1 MSEEKS
7 AALPAGSGASPSPL
21 SKPWLVLPAAIVL
34 AGVLYL
40 GSSYIVDIFTHES
53 TDDAFIAGH
62 VTSVAPR
69 VAGQV
74 AAVYVNDNQMVRS
87 NDLLVEIDP
96 GDYALALAQKVTA
109 ADSQNASYR
118 TMFAGYE
125 LMETK
130 VATAQAAARKSLAD
144 ADAARAS
151 VEIDQTNLERDR
163 DLLKQKTVSQQEFD
177 NLQAENV
184 RAEADLKSALASV
197 EEDNSRVEEAERS
210 MTAARAEVATAL
222 AQWSQ
227 AQTNTAVARLNLSYT
242 KVYAPADGRVT
253 RKQVEVG
260 DYLQAGQQI
269 LSIVPPEVWVVA
281 NFKESQL
288 KKMQT
293 NQPVLVAIDALGGQ
307 EFKAHVDSVQAGS
320 GAQFSLLP
328 PENATG
334 NYVKVIQ
341 RVPVKIIFDEPL
353 PASHVIGPGLSV
365 TPSVTV
371 SGFVLPDWARLLL
384 ALALAGVVASLV
396 MALGGRKSAEA

>member
-96 GDYALALAQKVTA
+96 GDYALALAQKVMA